1 MIKRRS
7 KDLDCAA
14 DVAQWHIR
22 FWLGHFYQI
31 TTTNRR
37 KKQQQNPY
45 TWIVELI
52 SEMERE
58 QEGENI

>member
-1 MIKRRS
+1 MWLNDTFDFDWDIFIKLQRQT
-7 KDLDCAA
+7 KK
-14 DVAQWHIR
+14 
-22 FWLGHFYQI
+22 
-31 TTTNRR
+31 